1 MREPTVRGVPKES
14 PVRLSVLDQS
24 PVREGGTAAQALA
37 ESAELART
45 AEALGYDRFWLAEHH
60 GNAGLAC
67 VAPEIVIGHVAAQT
81 SRIRV
86 GSGGVMLTHYASL
99 KVAEQFRTLE
109 TLFPGRIDL
118 GIGRA
123 PGSDMHTAR
132 ALSHGPGALPL
143 EAYPQQVTDLMDYL
157 ADTLPQNHPFHGIH
171 ATPAGSGMPEVWCLG
186 SSTDSA
192 YLAGKMGLPF
202 SFAQFIAPET
212 GERAVQVYREHFTP
226 SRWCEAPRISVGV
239 STVCAPT
246 EAEAIEL
253 SWSRYYWRFRRG
265 QVPSVET
272 ALAFEYS
279 EPERDYVRYH
289 RAQSAVG
296 DPQQVRARLEAIA
309 EQLTADEIVVLTI
322 THDFAARLRSY
333 RLVAEAFG
341 LTPTTARAD

>member
-1 MREPTVRGVPKES
+1 M
-14 PVRLSVLDQS
+14 RLSVLDQS
-24 PVREGGTAAQALA
+24 PIREGGTAAQALH

-45 AEALGYDRFWLAEHH
+45 AEALGYHRFWLAEHH
-60 GNAGLAC
+60 SNAGLAC
-67 VAPEIVIGHVAAQT
+67 VAPEIVIAHVGAQT
-81 SRIRV
+81 SRIRI

-109 TLFPGRIDL
+109 TLFPGRVDL

-143 EAYPQQVTDLMDYL
+143 EAYPQQVADLVHYL
-157 ADTLPQNHPFHGIH
+157 EDSLPVNHQFHGIH
-171 ATPAGSGMPEVWCLG
+171 ASPVGSGMPEVWCLG

-192 YLAGKMGLPF
+192 YVAGKLGLPF

-226 SRWCEAPRISVGV
+226 SRFCAEPRISVGV

-246 EAEAIEL
+246 EDEAIEL
-253 SWSRYYWRFRRG
+253 SMSRYCWRFRHG

-272 ALAFEYS
+272 ALAFDYSAPELEYI
-279 EPERDYVRYH
+279 RYH
-289 RAQSAVG
+289 RSQSAVG
-296 DPQQVRARLEAIA
+296 DPQQVRARLTAIA
-309 EQLTADEIVVLTI
+309 EELTADEVIVLTI
-322 THDFAARLRSY
+322 THDFEARLRSY
-333 RLVAEAFG
+333 RLVAEAFA
-341 LTPTTARAD
+341 LADGIATNVEAAAGQ

>member
-1 MREPTVRGVPKES
+1 MRI
-14 PVRLSVLDQS
+14 SVLDQS
-24 PVREGGTAAQALA
+24 PIREGGTAAQALA
-37 ESAELART
+37 ESVELAQT
-45 AEALGYDRFWLAEHH
+45 AEALGYHRFWLAEHH

-81 SRIRV
+81 STIRV

-143 EAYPQQVTDLMDYL
+143 EAYPAQVEDLVHYL
-157 ADTLPQNHPFHGIH
+157 EDSLPDDHEFHGIH
-171 ATPAGSGMPEVWCLG
+171 ASPAGAGMPEVWCLG

-192 YLAGKMGLPF
+192 HVAATLGLPF
-202 SFAQFIAPET
+202 AFAQFIAPET
-212 GERAVQVYREHFTP
+212 AQQAVQMYRNRFTP
-226 SRWCEAPRISVGV
+226 SRWCAEPRIAVGV
-239 STVCAPT
+239 STICAPT
-246 EAEAIEL
+246 EAEAIDL
-253 SWSRYYWRFRRG
+253 SMSRYCWRFRRG

-272 ALAFEYS
+272 ALAFKYS
-279 EPERDYVRYH
+279 DPERDYIRYH

-309 EQLTADEIVVLTI
+309 EELTADEVIVLTI
-322 THDFAARLRSY
+322 THDFDARLRSY

-341 LTPTTARAD
+341 LVGAGVSG